1 MKRPAI
7 FFDRDN
13 TLIVSD
19 GYLADPAKVVLV
31 EGASEAVAR
40 ARKLGFA
47 AVVFSNQSGV
57 ARGMFDEDAVR
68 AVNERLDEML
78 KQQNPHAI
86 IDRHEFCPYHPQAA
100 VEEYRRESDLR
111 KPSPGMIYTAAHALA
126 LDLDRSW
133 VIGDAPRD
141 IEAGAAAGCRTILL
155 RVPNLPESPAAQE
168 PLKVQPEKVVT
179 SLKDAIDYI
188 ASEPPRPATPSP
200 GTPEVT
206 AQRLVRGGGEG
217 SFDVRSSRFDVRSS
231 ANANIDR
238 STSNIEQRSERPSPQ
253 PSPGLPGEG
262 GAPPAK
268 LELLAEEILRELRR
282 QAQHAEPE
290 FSVARLLG
298 GIAQVVSIAI
308 VFLAYLNRTDTH
320 VLGGLLLFAIW
331 LQVLTIALM
340 VMGRHR

>member
-19 GYLADPAKVVLV
+19 GYLSDRSKVVLV
-31 EGASEAVAR
+31 EGAAEAVAR

-47 AVVFSNQSGV
+47 TVVFSNQSGV

-68 AVNERLDEML
+68 AVNTRLDEML

-86 IDRHEFCPYHPQAA
+86 IDRHEFCPYHPQAT

-111 KPSPGMIYTAAHALA
+111 KPSPGMIYTAAHSLA

-155 RVPNLPESPAAQE
+155 RIPNLSQSPAAQE
-168 PLKVQPEKVVT
+168 PPKMQPEKAVT

-188 ASEPPRPATPSP
+188 ASEPTRPQNLPPSP
-200 GTPEVT
+200 GTP
-206 AQRLVRGGGEG
+206 GEG
-217 SFDVRSSRFDVRSS
+217 RGEGRSVVTRKESS
-231 ANANIDR
+231 
-238 STSNIEQRSERPSPQ
+238 PP
-253 PSPGLPGEG
+253 PSPGVPGEG
-262 GAPPAK
+262 GASRAK

-308 VFLAYLNRTDTH
+308 VFLAYLNRADAH
-320 VLGGLLLFAIW
+320 VLNGLLLFAIW

-340 VMGRHR
+340 VMGRHQ